1 MLPDR
6 QSPTAPKPHETMR
19 CWFCREDRLGSKE
32 HIIPQSIGGTLVT
45 WRVCTD
51 CNSTLGRVAD
61 GPIGNHLL
69 VQIWR
74 STLSLAGYG
83 GTIPEPLRAL
93 LKDPRLG
100 SDPSRR
106 VRIEFDEAGRPRPRL
121 IFQQAVTPLAD
132 GIRLDINMD
141 ASEADRLPQILNRR
155 LKQRGLEAMTDAEA
169 SDFVKRAKASAR
181 PLENS
186 EIEGT
191 ITLETAPT
199 QPGMI
204 KIAYETACDVF
215 GDVYLDDPQAIRL
228 SEAALG
234 RRTLEGWTWG
244 TSTMSVPAH
253 LRQIGGPGDSHTVL
267 LSRAGNEIHAI
278 VFLFDA
284 LTAQIV
290 ISKDADSYVPQFWP
304 GRFFR
309 LNVATGKQ
317 WISSLALEEWRLH
330 NQERKSE
337 LRRSTALAG
346 LPRPTSLF

>member
-1 MLPDR
+1 
-6 QSPTAPKPHETMR
+6 
-19 CWFCREDRLGSKE
+19 
-32 HIIPQSIGGTLVT
+32 
-45 WRVCTD
+45 
-51 CNSTLGRVAD
+51 VAD

-83 GTIPEPLRAL
+83 GIVPEPLRAL
-93 LKDPRLG
+93 LKDPRLAA
-100 SDPSRR
+100 DPNRR

-121 IFQQAVTPLAD
+121 IFQQAETPLAD

-155 LKQRGLEAMTDAEA
+155 LKQRGLAPMTAAEA
-169 SDFVKRAKASAR
+169 SDLVKKAKASAK

-199 QPGMI
+199 HPGMI
-204 KIAYETACDVF
+204 KIAYEIACDVF
-215 GDVYLDDPQAIRL
+215 GDAYLDDLQAIRL

-234 RRTLEGWTWG
+234 CRTLEGWTWG
-244 TSTMSVPAH
+244 TSTMGVPAH
-253 LRQIGGPGDSHTVL
+253 LRKIGGPGNTHTVL

-290 ISKDADSYVPQFWP
+290 ISKDADSHVPQFWP
-304 GRFFR
+304 GQFFR
-309 LNVATGKQ
+309 LNVATGQQ
-317 WISSLALEEWRLH
+317 WVSSLALEEWRLH
-330 NQERKSE
+330 NKERQNE